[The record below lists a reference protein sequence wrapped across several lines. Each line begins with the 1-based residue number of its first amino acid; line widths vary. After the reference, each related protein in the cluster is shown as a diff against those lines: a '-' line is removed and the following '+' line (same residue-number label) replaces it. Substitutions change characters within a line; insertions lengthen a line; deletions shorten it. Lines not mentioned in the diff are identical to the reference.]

1 MNIQQNTQAATYAPQ
16 KPQQA
21 IRQQDIKNSPESDVL
36 RIASKQFTFSSGLI
50 MAKIT
55 DRAVTNKFGL
65 QWHAAN
71 SGGSVDRFIESV
83 ATFIAV
89 GGFKMTEQDEN
100 KLRTAFATY
109 IK

>member
-1 MNIQQNTQAATYAPQ
+1 MNIQQNTQTSYAQQ

-21 IRQQDIKNSPESDVL
+21 IRQQDIQNSPESDVL
-36 RIASKQFTFSSGLI
+36 RIASKQFTFSSGLV

-71 SGGSVDRFIESV
+71 SGGSVDMFIESV
-83 ATFIAV
+83 RTFIAV